1 MGWQAHLR
9 VDFRRDGDTT
19 RALDRHVGPLRVL
32 RSLYPEGPLTCH
44 QVLVHPPG
52 GLVGGDTLALT
63 LSLAEGS
70 HALLTTPGATRFYRS
85 QGETALQQVQA
96 TLADGARLEWLPQ
109 ETLAHAG
116 CLAENRMQFDLAPGA
131 QMMGWDV
138 LALGLPASG
147 QPFDRGR
154 YAQRICI
161 GNTWLEQGVI
171 DASDRLLL
179 HSPLGLAGHG
189 VLATLWLASGSP
201 WEAGLRAAALDA
213 ARAEMGG
220 HALAATAGATA
231 PQPRLLLVRVLA
243 QRVEPALDLLRRV
256 RLAWRRLAWGLEG
269 AEPRVWR
276 T

>member
-9 VDFRRDGDTT
+9 VDYRRDGDTT
-19 RALDRHVGPLRVL
+19 RALDRHEGPLRVL
-32 RSLYPEGPLTCH
+32 RSLYPEGPGVCH

-52 GLVGGDTLALT
+52 GLVGGDTLDLT
-63 LSLAEGS
+63 LKLGAGS

-85 QGETALQQVQA
+85 QGETALQRVQA

-131 QMMGWDV
+131 QMLGWDV

-154 YAQRICI
+154 YAQRIAVT
-161 GNTWLEQGVI
+161 GTWLEQGVI
-171 DASDRLLL
+171 DAGDRLLL
-179 HSPLGLAGHG
+179 DSPLGLAGQG
-189 VLATLWLASGSP
+189 VLATLWLASGSA
-201 WEAGLRAAALDA
+201 WGAELRSTALDA
-213 ARAEMGG
+213 ARAEMAS
-220 HALAATAGATA
+220 HELAATAGATS
-231 PQPRLLLVRVLA
+231 PQPGLLLLRVLA
-243 QRVEPALDLLRRV
+243 QRVEPALGLLRQV
-256 RLAWRRLAWGLEG
+256 RLAWRRLAWGLEA

>member
-1 MGWQAHLR
+1 MGWRAHLC
-9 VDFRRDGDTT
+9 VDYRRDGDTT
-19 RALDRHVGPLRVL
+19 RALDRHEGPLRVL
-32 RSLYPEGPLTCH
+32 RSLYPEGPGICH

-52 GLVGGDTLALT
+52 GLVGGDTLELT
-63 LSLAEGS
+63 LALAEGS

-85 QGETALQQVQA
+85 QGQTALQQVQA

-109 ETLAHAG
+109 ETLVHAG
-116 CLAENRMQFDLAPGA
+116 CLGDNRLQFDLAPGA

-154 YAQRICI
+154 YAQRITI
-161 GNTWLEQGVI
+161 PGTWLEQGVI

-179 HSPLGLAGHG
+179 DSPLGLAGHS
-189 VLATLWLASGSP
+189 VLATLWLASGSA
-201 WEAGLRAAALDA
+201 WGADLRSNALEA
-213 ARAEMGG
+213 ARAEITGQGMAG
-220 HALAATAGATA
+220 TAGATA
-231 PQPRLLLVRVLA
+231 AQPGLLLVRVLA

-256 RLAWRRLAWGLEG
+256 RLAWRRLAWGLEA